1 MMGSNPQQTGVISGK
16 LHHLDEGATWFSA
29 AMQKMVAAA
38 AGAPAATTQLEKTE
52 SIAYRFRHWRHPGHG
67 VSSDDR
73 RAATAL
79 GACARSLTGLLSPA
93 TPSGATSAAAAL
105 AGAFCWT
112 MATLL
117 WRRIPATLTA
127 NQLNLCKTL
136 LAFFVQL
143 PFLAMVQWPP
153 GQIPALMLLA
163 LSGVVGIA
171 WGDSLFFGALRRL
184 GTRRS
189 LTLSAV
195 GPAVTALAGLVT
207 LGERPHPPQWLGI
220 GLIGL
225 AVALVAHETPER
237 DTQSSQS
244 PPWAG
249 LALALTAMACGSAG
263 ALLARSALRSGE
275 VPTLLAATVRLGAAS
290 AMLAPGLGQLAGAL
304 GQRRWSGLPWPSM
317 AVATLLGTNLGILL
331 QQMALAGLPGGLA
344 VALLSTSPVMALP
357 FAHFEGDWPGGRGL
371 VAAVAATAG
380 VSLVAGLGR

>member
-1 MMGSNPQQTGVISGK
+1 V
-16 LHHLDEGATWFSA
+16 
-29 AMQKMVAAA
+29 
-38 AGAPAATTQLEKTE
+38 
-52 SIAYRFRHWRHPGHG
+52 
-67 VSSDDR
+67 
-73 RAATAL
+73 
-79 GACARSLTGLLSPA
+79 TGLLSPA
-93 TPSGATSAAAAL
+93 TPSGATSATAAL

-112 MATLL
+112 LATLL
-117 WRRIPATLTA
+117 WRRIPATLSA

-136 LAFFVQL
+136 LAFLVQL
-143 PFLAMVQWPP
+143 PFLAVVQWPA
-153 GQIPALMLLA
+153 GQGRALLLLA

-189 LTLSAV
+189 LTLTAG

-225 AVALVAHETPER
+225 AVALVARQTPDPADGE
-237 DTQSSQS
+237 DA
-244 PPWAG
+244 PALPWSG
-249 LALALTAMACGSAG
+249 LALALAAMACGSAG

-275 VPTLLAATVRLGAAS
+275 VPTLLAATVRMGAAS
-290 AMLAPGLGQLAGAL
+290 VVLAPGLGQLAGVL
-304 GQRRWSGLPWPSM
+304 RQRRWPPLPWPSM
-317 AVATLLGTNLGILL
+317 VVATLLGTNLGILL
-331 QQMALAGLPGGLA
+331 QQIALAGLPGGLA

-357 FAHFEGDWPGGRGL
+357 FAHLEADRPGARGL

>member
-1 MMGSNPQQTGVISGK
+1 VP
-16 LHHLDEGATWFSA
+16 
-29 AMQKMVAAA
+29 
-38 AGAPAATTQLEKTE
+38 
-52 SIAYRFRHWRHPGHG
+52 
-67 VSSDDR
+67 
-73 RAATAL
+73 AL
-79 GACARSLTGLLSPA
+79 GSCARSVTGLLSPA
-93 TPSGATSAAAAL
+93 TPSGATSATAAL

-112 MATLL
+112 LATLL

-136 LAFFVQL
+136 LAFLVQL
-143 PFLAMVQWPP
+143 PFLAVVQWPP
-153 GQIPALMLLA
+153 GQGRALLLLA

-189 LTLSAV
+189 LTLTAG

-225 AVALVAHETPER
+225 AVALVARQTP
-237 DTQSSQS
+237 DPDGQGS
-244 PPWAG
+244 PSLPWTG
-249 LALALTAMACGSAG
+249 LALALAAMACGSAG

-290 AMLAPGLGQLAGAL
+290 LVLAPGLGQLAGVL
-304 GQRRWSGLPWPSM
+304 RQRRWPPLPWPSM
-317 AVATLLGTNLGILL
+317 ALATLLGTNLGILL
-331 QQMALAGLPGGLA
+331 QQIALAGLPGGLA

-357 FAHFEGDWPGGRGL
+357 FAHLEADRPGARGL
-371 VAAVAATAG
+371 VAAGAATAG
-380 VSLVAGLGR
+380 VSLVAGLGG

>member
-1 MMGSNPQQTGVISGK
+1 V
-16 LHHLDEGATWFSA
+16 
-29 AMQKMVAAA
+29 
-38 AGAPAATTQLEKTE
+38 
-52 SIAYRFRHWRHPGHG
+52 
-67 VSSDDR
+67 
-73 RAATAL
+73 
-79 GACARSLTGLLSPA
+79 TGLLSPA
-93 TPSGATSAAAAL
+93 TPSGATSATAAL

-112 MATLL
+112 LATLL

-136 LAFFVQL
+136 LAFLVQL
-143 PFLAMVQWPP
+143 PFLAVVQWPP
-153 GQIPALMLLA
+153 GQGRALLLLA

-189 LTLSAV
+189 LTLTAG

-225 AVALVAHETPER
+225 AVALVARQTP
-237 DTQSSQS
+237 DPDGQGS
-244 PPWAG
+244 PSLPWTG
-249 LALALTAMACGSAG
+249 LALALAAMACGSAG

-290 AMLAPGLGQLAGAL
+290 LVLAPGLGQLAGVL
-304 GQRRWSGLPWPSM
+304 RQRRWPPLPWPSM
-317 AVATLLGTNLGILL
+317 ALATLLGTNLGILL
-331 QQMALAGLPGGLA
+331 QQIALAGLPGGLA

-357 FAHFEGDWPGGRGL
+357 FAHLEADRPGARGL
-371 VAAVAATAG
+371 VAAGAATAG
-380 VSLVAGLGR
+380 VSLVAGLGG

>member
-1 MMGSNPQQTGVISGK
+1 V
-16 LHHLDEGATWFSA
+16 
-29 AMQKMVAAA
+29 
-38 AGAPAATTQLEKTE
+38 
-52 SIAYRFRHWRHPGHG
+52 
-67 VSSDDR
+67 
-73 RAATAL
+73 
-79 GACARSLTGLLSPA
+79 TGLLSAA
-93 TPSGATSAAAAL
+93 TPSGATSATAAL

-112 MATLL
+112 LATLL
-117 WRRIPATLTA
+117 WRQIPATLSSH
-127 NQLNLCKTL
+127 QLNLCKTL
-136 LAFFVQL
+136 LAFLVQL
-143 PFLAMVQWPP
+143 PFLAVVQWPP
-153 GQIPALMLLA
+153 GQGRALLLLA

-189 LTLSAV
+189 LTLTAG

-225 AVALVAHETPER
+225 AVALVAL
-237 DTQSSQS
+237 QS
-244 PPWAG
+244 PDREEQGSSRIAWG
-249 LALALTAMACGSAG
+249 GLTLALAAMACGSAG

-290 AMLAPGLGQLAGAL
+290 LVLAPGLGQLAKVL
-304 GQRRWSGLPWPSM
+304 GERGSRTLPWTSM

-357 FAHFEGDWPGGRGL
+357 FAHQEGDRPEARGL
-371 VAAVAATAG
+371 LAALAATAG
-380 VSLVAGLGR
+380 VSLVAGLGH

>member
-1 MMGSNPQQTGVISGK
+1 MP
-16 LHHLDEGATWFSA
+16 
-29 AMQKMVAAA
+29 
-38 AGAPAATTQLEKTE
+38 
-52 SIAYRFRHWRHPGHG
+52 
-67 VSSDDR
+67 
-73 RAATAL
+73 AL
-79 GACARSLTGLLSPA
+79 GSCARSVTGLLSPA
-93 TPSGATSAAAAL
+93 TPSGATSATAAL

-112 MATLL
+112 LATLL

-136 LAFFVQL
+136 LAFLVQL
-143 PFLAMVQWPP
+143 PFLAVVQWPP
-153 GQIPALMLLA
+153 GQGRALLLLA

-189 LTLSAV
+189 LTLTAG

-225 AVALVAHETPER
+225 AVALVAR
-237 DTQSSQS
+237 QS
-244 PPWAG
+244 PDPDGQGSPSLPWTG
-249 LALALTAMACGSAG
+249 LALALAAMACGSAG

-290 AMLAPGLGQLAGAL
+290 LVLAPGLGQLAGGL
-304 GQRRWSGLPWPSM
+304 RQRRWPPLPWPSM
-317 AVATLLGTNLGILL
+317 ALATLLGTNLGILL
-331 QQMALAGLPGGLA
+331 QQIALAGLPGGLA

-357 FAHFEGDWPGGRGL
+357 FAHLEADRPGARGL
-371 VAAVAATAG
+371 VAAGAATAG

>member
-1 MMGSNPQQTGVISGK
+1 M
-16 LHHLDEGATWFSA
+16 
-29 AMQKMVAAA
+29 
-38 AGAPAATTQLEKTE
+38 
-52 SIAYRFRHWRHPGHG
+52 
-67 VSSDDR
+67 
-73 RAATAL
+73 
-79 GACARSLTGLLSPA
+79 TGLLSPA

-112 MATLL
+112 LATLL
-117 WRRIPATLTA
+117 WRRIPGTLTA

-136 LAFFVQL
+136 LAFLVQL
-143 PFLAMVQWPP
+143 PFLAVVQWPP
-153 GQIPALMLLA
+153 GQGQALLLLA

-189 LTLSAV
+189 LTLTAG

-207 LGERPHPPQWLGI
+207 LGERLHPPQWLGI

-225 AVALVAHETPER
+225 AVALVAHQTPDREE
-237 DTQSSQS
+237 QGSPS

-249 LALALTAMACGSAG
+249 LALALAAMACGSAG
-263 ALLARSALRSGE
+263 ALLARSALRTGE

-290 AMLAPGLGQLAGAL
+290 LVLAPGLSQLAGVL
-304 GQRRWSGLPWPSM
+304 DQRRWRTLPWPSM
-317 AVATLLGTNLGILL
+317 GVATLLGTNLGILL

-357 FAHFEGDWPGGRGL
+357 FAHLEGDRPGARGL
-371 VAAVAATAG
+371 AAALAATAG
-380 VSLVAGLGR
+380 VSLVAGLGN

>member
-1 MMGSNPQQTGVISGK
+1 MP
-16 LHHLDEGATWFSA
+16 
-29 AMQKMVAAA
+29 
-38 AGAPAATTQLEKTE
+38 
-52 SIAYRFRHWRHPGHG
+52 
-67 VSSDDR
+67 
-73 RAATAL
+73 AL
-79 GACARSLTGLLSPA
+79 GSCARSVTGLLSPA
-93 TPSGATSAAAAL
+93 TPSGATSATAAL

-112 MATLL
+112 LATLL

-136 LAFFVQL
+136 LAFLVQL
-143 PFLAMVQWPP
+143 PFLAVVQWPP
-153 GQIPALMLLA
+153 GQGRALLLLA

-189 LTLSAV
+189 LTLTAG

-225 AVALVAHETPER
+225 AVALVARQTP
-237 DTQSSQS
+237 DPDGQGS
-244 PPWAG
+244 PSLPWTG
-249 LALALTAMACGSAG
+249 LALALAAMACGSAG

-290 AMLAPGLGQLAGAL
+290 LVLAPGLGQLAGGL
-304 GQRRWSGLPWPSM
+304 RQRRWPPLPWPSM
-317 AVATLLGTNLGILL
+317 ALATLLGTNLGILL
-331 QQMALAGLPGGLA
+331 QQIALAGLPGGLA

-357 FAHFEGDWPGGRGL
+357 FAHLEADRPGARGL
-371 VAAVAATAG
+371 VAAGAATAG

>member
-1 MMGSNPQQTGVISGK
+1 MP
-16 LHHLDEGATWFSA
+16 
-29 AMQKMVAAA
+29 
-38 AGAPAATTQLEKTE
+38 
-52 SIAYRFRHWRHPGHG
+52 
-67 VSSDDR
+67 
-73 RAATAL
+73 AL
-79 GACARSLTGLLSPA
+79 GSCARSVTGLLSPA
-93 TPSGATSAAAAL
+93 TPSGATSATAAL

-112 MATLL
+112 LATLL

-136 LAFFVQL
+136 LAFLVQL
-143 PFLAMVQWPP
+143 PFLAVVQWPP
-153 GQIPALMLLA
+153 GQGRALLLLA

-189 LTLSAV
+189 LTLTAG

-225 AVALVAHETPER
+225 AVALVARQTP
-237 DTQSSQS
+237 DPDGQGS
-244 PPWAG
+244 PSLPWTG
-249 LALALTAMACGSAG
+249 LALALAAMACGSAG

-290 AMLAPGLGQLAGAL
+290 LVLAPGLGQLAGVL
-304 GQRRWSGLPWPSM
+304 RQRRWPPLPWPSM
-317 AVATLLGTNLGILL
+317 ALATLLGTNLGILL
-331 QQMALAGLPGGLA
+331 QQIALAGLPGGLA

-357 FAHFEGDWPGGRGL
+357 FAHLEADRPGARGL
-371 VAAVAATAG
+371 VAAGAATAG
-380 VSLVAGLGR
+380 VSLVAGLGG